1 MKKQILTMAF
11 SVVCGFV
18 SQVFGQADDRRA
30 VLHFPQ
36 HTEGFL
42 VLNGQEYPEV
52 SSWLVNVLRRQ
63 ITADGFV
70 DETVDRYR
78 LNGNYL
84 SVPAEYWHTTQ
95 TDDLGYTLQI
105 IGYTAQ
111 GKEVLNE
118 TPFIYTGPPANV
130 ETLCIKSCNGISYAY
145 TINLYNIAGSNGTSK
160 YMEIVRMVNF
170 INEQNGVVVPVYQYM
185 YQPQFQQIVNG
196 TGLSQQQSNELKS
209 YYGLPSQN
217 TFVNSS
223 SSGWIVQLNNVD
235 PVNDHIYDP
244 YGIPMGGTVYG
255 VQKYMGPWRGHDLF
269 KTPVTL
275 TQSDCQF
282 NLQWFIDYVN
292 LYFNWPAGLPDLE
305 CAASQGY
312 EFFGWPDQESNST
325 QYYFCYD
332 QLETFE
338 FGTDGN
344 LFDLMTLMDECE
356 DLSPF
361 PPGGGGNFE
370 WPGNLDYLIF
380 SQIDKPGFSV
390 NLTEADLFDADGN
403 FIPVSFTSH
412 PGLYRLNLVFSDKSV
427 LPLHF
432 DIKQPVNNSLN
443 LSNLL
448 GVTVFPVPLTDNTFT
463 LRLSSPVNMA
473 FTYTLHGPDASV
485 LYRSRF
491 ELTADNEKDFFI
503 DPRREIPAGLISHR
517 FTFADGSILSVPTLR
532 TQN

>member
-1 MKKQILTMAF
+1 MKKRIFALAF
-11 SVVCGFV
+11 AVVFGFV
-18 SQVFGQADDRRA
+18 SQAFAQADERRA

-36 HTEGFL
+36 HTEGFM

-52 SSWLVNVLRRQ
+52 STWLVNVLRRQ

-70 DETVDRYR
+70 DETVERYR
-78 LNGNYL
+78 LNGNFL
-84 SVPAEYWHTTQ
+84 TVPAEYWHTTQ
-95 TDDLGYTLQI
+95 SDDWGYTLQI
-105 IGYTAQ
+105 IGYSVQ
-111 GKEVLNE
+111 GNEVLNE
-118 TPFIYTGPPANV
+118 IPFVYTGPPANV

-145 TINLYNIAGSNGTSK
+145 TINLYNIAGSNGTGK

-185 YQPQFQQIVNG
+185 YQPQFQQIMG
-196 TGLSQQQSNELKS
+196 SSSLKD
-209 YYGLPSQN
+209 YYGLSEN
-217 TFVNSS
+217 FETNSS
-223 SSGWIVQLNNVD
+223 NGWIVQLQNVD

-244 YGIPMGGTVYG
+244 YGIPMSGTVYG

-292 LYFNWPAGLPDLE
+292 LYFNWPAGLPALE

-312 EFFGWPDQESNST
+312 EYFGNPEQISNST

-332 QLETFE
+332 HLETFE
-338 FGTDGN
+338 FGKDGN
-344 LFDLMTLMDECE
+344 LFDLMTLIEECE
-356 DLSPF
+356 ELVPF
-361 PPGGGGNFE
+361 PPGSGSVGGFH

-380 SQIDKPGFSV
+380 SQIDKPGLSV
-390 NLTEADLFDADGN
+390 ELTEADLFDADGN
-403 FIPVSFTSH
+403 FIPVSFTTN
-412 PGLYRLNLVFSDKSV
+412 PGLYRLNLVFNDKSI

-432 DIKQPVNNSLN
+432 DIKQPVTNALN
-443 LSNLL
+443 LSDLL
-448 GVTVFPVPLTDNTFT
+448 GVTVFPVPLTQNTFT

-503 DPRREIPAGLISHR
+503 DPRRDIPAGLISHR
-517 FTFADGSILSVPTLR
+517 FTFADGSVLSVPTLR